1 MRRSFQIIDQDG
13 SETVDDK
20 ELVHLFAHAGRKISR
35 QQALD
40 YIRVWANNPSAVE
53 VRVQP
58 YMRALAL
65 NDTSSSSEG
74 LTSKQNA
81 VESIFTRQQQN
92 KIIRWHLE
100 FNHVSRALASVG
112 ELMFTIHTP
121 VSQAAFEWFWPVAL
135 GSSGMFVLKVDPN
148 VVMFDPLWWSIL
160 PVTVVV
166 FVSLT
171 FGLPLI
177 IGTMLYVYRY
187 ELDSVKVLSRL
198 GWMFDRYSPGVEW
211 WGLHEMFR
219 KLLLTSL
226 LIFVPTVSI
235 RVALAL
241 VVSFVAVVNLNY
253 FRPFQSSIVFAV
265 SQVANFFTTLKYILA
280 MLRLVQNEVQETVG
294 FAHVLI
300 ALDLLCYSLFFL
312 GAVLLVVAA
321 GRAFRSSV
329 LGEDSDGNRSDAEN
343 LPVRRRS
350 SVHKKLSKK
359 KKKKKKQKKS
369 VATTEP
375 QNIKEKTTELRVAKN
390 VPEASATK
398 VMPVQKRAS
407 NGSDASTR
415 LPAGKEHELT
425 LAGVSSTGE
434 KRGQVVE
441 NKKREEEEEEENK
454 SAEPL
459 VENKKQEEENENK
472 SAEPDGDTVEVG
484 VPAGVKPGTMFEMMV
499 NGVKVRA
506 RAPNRGRQVVKVNLH
521 RSDWTHLDL

>member
-20 ELVHLFAHAGRKISR
+20 ELVHLFAHGGRKISR

-53 VRVQP
+53 VHEKP
-58 YMRALAL
+58 YMRALEL
-65 NDTSSSSEG
+65 NDITSSSEDLASE
-74 LTSKQNA
+74 QNA
-81 VESIFTRQQQN
+81 VESIFTRKQQN

-100 FNHVSRALASVG
+100 FNYVSRALASVG

-135 GSSGMFVLKVDPN
+135 GSSGMLVLKVDPN
-148 VVMFDPLWWSIL
+148 VMMFDSLWWSML
-160 PVTVVV
+160 PVAVVV

-177 IGTMLYVYRY
+177 IGTMLHVYRY

-280 MLRLVQNEVQETVG
+280 MLRLVRNEGEETVG
-294 FAHVLI
+294 FAQFLI

-321 GRAFRSSV
+321 GHAFRSSV
-329 LGEDSDGNRSDAEN
+329 LGEDPDGNDAEN
-343 LPVRRRS
+343 RPVRRRS
-350 SVHKKLSKK
+350 SVRKKPSKK
-359 KKKKKKQKKS
+359 KKKKKKKKNS

-375 QNIKEKTTELRVAKN
+375 QNKEKTTELRVAKKSI
-390 VPEASATK
+390 PEASATK
-398 VMPVQKRAS
+398 VMPVKKRAS
-407 NGSDASTR
+407 SSDALTR
-415 LPAGKEHELT
+415 LPSGKEHELT
-425 LAGVSSTGE
+425 LAGPAEVSSTGE
-434 KRGQVVE
+434 KRGEVVK
-441 NKKREEEEEEENK
+441 NKKRDDEDENVVHHTY
-454 SAEPL
+454 S
-459 VENKKQEEENENK
+459 
-472 SAEPDGDTVEVG
+472 VEVD
-484 VPAGVKPGTMFEMMV
+484 VPAGVKPGKMFAMMV

-506 RAPNRGRQVVKVNLH
+506 RAPNRGRQVVKVKPH
-521 RSDWTHLDL
+521 RAETTHLDL